1 MQNDE
6 RPFIEYDMEKIYA
19 LKEEYE
25 LNLKFIKE
33 NLPPINWNSPKQIK
47 ALFMQALEI
56 SLKNVTISHV
66 QSFMD
71 RYDHDSAEF
80 DLINGA
86 VLYLKTKFTL
96 NNYINCIVKH
106 NDSGRIYLRKERGAW
121 LLPNKRPLSTSPEIQ
136 QCEIRT
142 TNSKE

>member
-25 LNLKFIKE
+25 LNLKFIEE

-56 SLKNVTISHV
+56 SLENVTISHV

-71 RYDHDSAEF
+71 RYDHDSEEF

-121 LLPNKRPLSTSPEIQ
+121 LLPNKRPLSTSPEIK
-136 QCEIRT
+136 QCEAST
-142 TNSKE
+142 TNDKE